1 MHAQQEKFVNARFVY
16 ASATMASS
24 PKELEYMQ
32 RVGLFGEHTG
42 FETFSDFEQT
52 VQARGTGAME
62 LLAVDLKRR
71 GRYLARTLSFKDCT
85 YEMREVD
92 ISKKFSIMHAEC
104 CDIWNDLLS
113 LWTDLE
119 ANLVCVRA
127 LADALLSH
135 TIRSRQTQHT
145 NTRMPAHAHTG
156 RVLGSAPA
164 VLQAAHRQHEGRSGC
179 RRGQGGPRTG
189 VCRGYRAAA
198 NGRGVGWFRVSG
210 FGFRVSGLGF
220 RV

>member
-164 VLQAAHRQHEGRSGC
+164 VLQA
-179 RRGQGGPRTG
+179 
-189 VCRGYRAAA
+189 VLYRKQ
-198 NGRGVGWFRVSG
+198 NGD
-210 FGFRVSGLGF
+210 LA
-220 RV
+220 